1 MANICS
7 NEVTFNAPSDALS
20 WLENELKNLME
31 IMDYNERCQ
40 KIHDLFSGVDSY
52 GEISLGSKY
61 VYIYRYDLF
70 DDYLEIGFESAWHCP
85 DVMIESITKML
96 QDKSGDFPV
105 VAEGRYWEEGVG
117 FAGIFKCDKDG
128 FRNAETELDTDYDE
142 NDEDFDFYQDI
153 LDPAL
158 SELTIE

>member
-1 MANICS
+1 M
-7 NEVTFNAPSDALS
+7 
-20 WLENELKNLME
+20 
-31 IMDYNERCQ
+31 
-40 KIHDLFSGVDSY
+40 
-52 GEISLGSKY
+52 Y
-61 VYIYRYDLF
+61 V
-70 DDYLEIGFESAWHCP
+70 ESAWHFP
-85 DVMIESITKML
+85 DTMIESITKML
-96 QDKSGDFPV
+96 QEKSGDFPV

-128 FRNAETELDTDYDE
+128 FRSSETELDTDYDE